1 MLQHLSSW
9 LTGHPVAHP
18 SRCTLQDPSQLNQ
31 FLMFSWRVLCP
42 STQNQVMMLFSFPRI
57 PRETS
62 PQLTDLLLGLLQR
75 NQKDRMDFGECLQL
89 HLLQQPQH
97 LLQQPPP
104 PWSPSAVYWCSVS
117 TPPCADTFF
126 SHPFLESSSTIK
138 KCKPQSNSPATTFL
152 TSSLKPC
159 WCGLSPPPACPVPVP
174 STSAAVTDSSCG
186 SSPCIR
192 YSSPPV
198 SPSWTLIH
206 EGLHFHSAEIMNYES
221 YLLCVVILMFV
232 TWVYNWV
239 VLLFVFGHT
248 VSPRHADSSW
258 RRSIFSST
266 RSSQLPA
273 AFQRVCRKH
282 QQQELFLRH
291 RRFCAGASHRCWQL

>member
-159 WCGLSPPPACPVPVP
+159 WCGLSPPPP
-174 STSAAVTDSSCG
+174 SVSSAGPQHLCCCD
-186 SSPCIR
+186 R
-192 YSSPPV
+192 Q
-198 SPSWTLIH
+198 
-206 EGLHFHSAEIMNYES
+206 
-221 YLLCVVILMFV
+221 LL
-232 TWVYNWV
+232 W
-239 VLLFVFGHT
+239 
-248 VSPRHADSSW
+248 
-258 RRSIFSST
+258 
-266 RSSQLPA
+266 QLPMHPL
-273 AFQRVCRKH
+273 QLPPCESLMNPHSRGITLSLSRDHELWILSTVCCDLNVRD
-282 QQQELFLRH
+282 LSL
-291 RRFCAGASHRCWQL
+291 